1 MARKIAVVL
10 SYRGAYAR
18 LKSFLRRIK
27 EHPSLELQLIV
38 SGSALLEKYGEAVNN
53 IKADGFDIASQLN
66 FVLEGTNPSNMAKTA
81 GMGILE
87 MATTLDKLRP
97 NVVVVI
103 GDRYE
108 TLGTAASAAYMNIP
122 LVHVQGGEITGSIG
136 EKVRHAITKLADLH
150 FVATAGA
157 KERVERMG
165 EDPSTVFVTG
175 CPSID
180 LVIEC
185 INNGKM
191 EQLDLTRRR
200 VGATFEVQEDNYLV
214 VLQHPV
220 TTEYGEAHEQIQET
234 LMAVNDLQMP
244 TFWFWPNVDAGS
256 DGLSK
261 GICVFREKHNPQLI
275 HFFKNMAP
283 ERFYRLLNKS
293 TCLVGSSSV
302 GIRECS
308 FLGLPVVNIGS
319 RQSRRER
326 GPNVMDIPHDRA
338 MIKEAIRH
346 QIAQGRYPSVTLYG
360 DGKAGDRMSK
370 LLTEVSLKI
379 GEKSHTNGATSR
391 NDQPAKYIPAS
402 VPKIRSPVYNWHTG
416 VCLIDRWAG

>member
-1 MARKIAVVL
+1 MARKIAVAL
-10 SYRGAYAR
+10 SYQGAYAR
-18 LKSFLRRIK
+18 LKSFLRGIK

-38 SGSALLEKYGEAVNN
+38 AGSALLEKYGEAVNT
-53 IKADGFDIASQLN
+53 IKADGFEVSSQLN
-66 FVLEGTNPSNMAKTA
+66 FVFEGENPANMAKAA

-87 MATTLDKLRP
+87 MATTLDKSRP
-97 NVVVVI
+97 DAVVVI

-108 TLGTAASAAYMNIP
+108 TLGTAAAAAYMNIP
-122 LVHVQGGEITGSIG
+122 LVHVQGGEVTGSIG

-150 FVATAGA
+150 FVATEGA

-180 LVIEC
+180 LAVESIR
-185 INNGKM
+185 NGKM
-191 EQLDLTRRR
+191 DMPDLSKRG
-200 VGATFEVQEDNYLV
+200 VGATFDIQENNYLV

-220 TTEYGEAHEQIQET
+220 TTEYDEAHEQIQET
-234 LMAVNDLQMP
+234 LMAVNDMQMP
-244 TFWFWPNVDAGS
+244 TFWFWPKVDAGS
-256 DGLSK
+256 DKISK
-261 GICVFREKHNPQLI
+261 GIRVFREKYNPQLV

-293 TCLVGSSSV
+293 ACLVGSSSV

-326 GPNVMDIPHDRA
+326 GPNVMDIPHDRT
-338 MIKEAIRH
+338 MIKQAMRH
-346 QIAQGRYPSVTLYG
+346 QIAHGRYPSVTLYG
-360 DGKAGDRMSK
+360 DGKAGDRMASI
-370 LLTEVSLKI
+370 LGEVSLKY
-379 GEKSHTNGATSR
+379 EKR
-391 NDQPAKYIPAS
+391 LPY
-402 VPKIRSPVYNWHTG
+402 
-416 VCLIDRWAG
+416 